1 MTDRLGDLIQQCLA
15 GDSRGQKSL
24 YDEFAPKVYRLAVRM
39 VGETHAADLTQQTF
53 LKMFRG
59 LPRFQG
65 NASFSTWL
73 YRIIV
78 NECLQHRR
86 RTPRP
91 HQQLTSNL
99 PDPAETTSERLEKAD
114 LLQRAMDGLDEKLRA
129 VFLLRE
135 VEGLSY
141 EEIAEILEIPAGTV
155 ASQLNRARSELRNY
169 LTKAMSE

>member
-1 MTDRLGDLIQQCLA
+1 MTERLGDLIQRSLA
-15 GDSRGQKSL
+15 GDSRGQKAL
-24 YDEFAPKVYRLAVRM
+24 YDEFAPKVYRLAIRM
-39 VGETHAADLTQQTF
+39 VGETNAADVTQQTF

-59 LPRFQG
+59 LPKFQG
-65 NASFSTWL
+65 KASFSTWL
-73 YRIIV
+73 YRIAV

-91 HQQLTSNL
+91 QQQLPLDL
-99 PDPAETTSERLEKAD
+99 PDPSAPANQRLEQAE

-141 EEIAEILEIPAGTV
+141 EQIAEVLDIPAGTV
-155 ASQLNRARSELRNY
+155 ASQLNRARTDLRDY

>member
-1 MTDRLGDLIQQCLA
+1 MTERLGGLIQQSLA
-15 GDSRGQKSL
+15 GDSRAQRAL

-39 VGETHAADLTQQTF
+39 VGETHAADLAQQTF

-59 LPRFQG
+59 LSKFQG

-73 YRIIV
+73 YRIAV

-91 HQQLTSNL
+91 QQQLSLDL
-99 PDPAETTSERLEKAD
+99 PDPAAPPNQRLEQAE
-114 LLQRAMDGLDEKLRA
+114 LLERAMDGLDEKLRA

-141 EEIAEILEIPAGTV
+141 EEIAEVLEIPAGTV
-155 ASQLNRARSELRNY
+155 ASQLNRARAELRDS